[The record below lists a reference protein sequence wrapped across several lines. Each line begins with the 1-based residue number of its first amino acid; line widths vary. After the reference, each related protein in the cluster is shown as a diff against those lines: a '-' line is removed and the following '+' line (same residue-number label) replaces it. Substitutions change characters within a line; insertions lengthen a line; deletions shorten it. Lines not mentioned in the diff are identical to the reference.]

1 MPFGIPSEDFHG
13 GFGLPHED
21 DEPEYKQEFRSVETQ
36 VTLNVI
42 NHIFND
48 VLDLIVEHAN
58 SNPQK
63 RLTVD
68 FLTDYNKLR
77 EEYIKRWDI

>member
-1 MPFGIPSEDFHG
+1 MPFGIPSEGFRG
-13 GFGLPHED
+13 GFSLPHED
-21 DEPEYKQEFRSVETQ
+21 DEPEYKQEFRSIETQ
-36 VTLNVI
+36 VTLNII

-58 SNPQK
+58 NNPQK
-63 RLTVD
+63 RLTID

-77 EEYIKRWDI
+77 DEYIKRWDI

>member
-36 VTLNVI
+36 VTLNII
-42 NHIFND
+42 NRIFND

-58 SNPQK
+58 NNPQK